1 MKSEGSTD
9 EAAAVGQGAVAH
21 TFEKGAEWLSGAV
34 VAKGK
39 MDSR

>member
-1 MKSEGSTD
+1 MNSEGSMD

-21 TFEKGAEWLSGAV
+21 TFEKEAEWLSDAV

-39 MDSR
+39 MNSR